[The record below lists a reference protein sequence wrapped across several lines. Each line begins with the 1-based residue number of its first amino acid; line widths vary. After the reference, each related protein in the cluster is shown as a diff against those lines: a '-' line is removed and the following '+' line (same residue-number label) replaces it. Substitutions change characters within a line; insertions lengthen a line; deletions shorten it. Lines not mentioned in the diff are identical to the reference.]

1 MDIKLQPIG
10 SEEFD
15 SLFSVVKQG
24 IYSHVDAVFGCTYI
38 GKLTEQNENS
48 VQLEAIM
55 LCNRDDADYKMDMPI
70 FVLSSKGQSASYE
83 LVEDEA
89 VMWKY
94 TVEIKPIP

>member
-1 MDIKLQPIG
+1 MD
-10 SEEFD
+10 
-15 SLFSVVKQG
+15 
-24 IYSHVDAVFGCTYI
+24 GCTYV

-48 VQLEAIM
+48 VRLEAIM
-55 LCNRDDADYKMDMPI
+55 SCSRDEADYQMDMPI

-94 TVEIKPIP
+94 AVEIKPIH